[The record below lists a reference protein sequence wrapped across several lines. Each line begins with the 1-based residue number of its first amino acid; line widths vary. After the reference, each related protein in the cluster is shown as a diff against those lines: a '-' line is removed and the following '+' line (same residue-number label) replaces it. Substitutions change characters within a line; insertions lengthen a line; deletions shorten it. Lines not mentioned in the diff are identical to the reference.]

1 MQKEFEQVIADNQG
15 RIRYIASRYCQHN
28 DFEDMYQEI
37 LMQLWRSFASFKG
50 NSSRE
55 TWLYKVALNT
65 ATTFVGKTIKRRE
78 LRQALAKVAA
88 PEGQIGQ
95 ENCQADILNA
105 FMNTLSDIEASI
117 LMMYLDGLTS
127 ENIAEVVGISANA
140 VRVRIKRIKSTFED
154 QYIGEES

>member
-1 MQKEFEQVIADNQG
+1 MLKEFEQVIADNQG

-78 LRQALAKVAA
+78 LRQALAKVAE

>member
-88 PEGQIGQ
+88 PEEQIGQ

-127 ENIAEVVGISANA
+127 ENIAEVVGITANA

>member
-1 MQKEFEQVIADNQG
+1 MQKEFEQVIANNQG
-15 RIRYIASRYCQHN
+15 RIRYIASRYCQQN
-28 DFEDMYQEI
+28 DFDDMYQEI
-37 LMQLWRSFASFKG
+37 LMQLWKSFASFKG

-65 ATTFVGKTIKRRE
+65 ASTFVSKSIKRRE
-78 LRQALAKVAA
+78 LQQALSEVVR
-88 PEGQIGQ
+88 PEGVPGE

-117 LMMYLDGLTS
+117 LMMYLDGMTS
-127 ENIAEVVGISANA
+127 DDIADVVGITANA
-140 VRVRIKRIKSTFED
+140 VRVRVKRIKTTFEN

>member
-1 MQKEFEQVIADNQG
+1 MQKEFEQVIANNQG

-28 DFEDMYQEI
+28 DFDDMYQEI

-65 ATTFVGKTIKRRE
+65 ASTFVSKSIKRRE
-78 LRQALAKVAA
+78 LQQALSEVVR
-88 PEGQIGQ
+88 PEGVPGQ

-105 FMNTLSDIEASI
+105 FMNTLPDIDASI

-127 ENIAEVVGISANA
+127 EEIADVVGITANA
-140 VRVRIKRIKSTFED
+140 VRVRIKRIKTTFEN